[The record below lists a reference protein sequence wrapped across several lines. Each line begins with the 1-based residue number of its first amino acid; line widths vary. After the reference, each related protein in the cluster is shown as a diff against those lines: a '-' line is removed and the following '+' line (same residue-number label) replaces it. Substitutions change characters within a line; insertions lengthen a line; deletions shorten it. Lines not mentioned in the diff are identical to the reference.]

1 MLIAITLKKI
11 DFIFNVM
18 AINIYNQGLFFVEK
32 SMVNS
37 FLSTVKPTSLK
48 FRDKPKQERAAKS
61 DEFENV

>member
-1 MLIAITLKKI
+1 
-11 DFIFNVM
+11 M